1 VLIGRIVIENGGEDN
16 SGGSRELLQ
25 TILNCKY

>member
-1 VLIGRIVIENGGEDN
+1 MERIVIENGGEDS

-25 TILNCKY
+25 RIPNCKY